1 MATQPVDEVTTAKIL
16 ADVQAAAGGAPD
28 QSIRK
33 IADRHKVSMR
43 RVRTIAAEHNLA
55 HAWSARA
62 NHTAAATAAKTQDA
76 KARRAEI
83 MNGLLDDAQR
93 LRAQLFAPAVVYSF
107 GGKENTYAERH
118 VPEPPTRDKRDLMNA
133 ISLAL
138 NASLRL
144 DDHDRGTDVDDAKS
158 MLDDLFEGLSAAW
171 DQHHQEQPE
180 QPAEDES

>member
-1 MATQPVDEVTTAKIL
+1 MAADPVDEVTTSRIL
-16 ADVQAAAGGAPD
+16 ADIRAAAGGEPD

-43 RVRTIAAEHNLA
+43 RVRTIAAAHGLA
-55 HAWSARA
+55 DAWSARA
-62 NHTAAATAAKTQDA
+62 NHTAAATAAKTEDA
-76 KARRAEI
+76 KAKRAAI
-83 MNGLLDDAQR
+83 MNGLLDDVQR
-93 LRAQLFAPAVVYSF
+93 LREQLFAPTVIWSF

-144 DDHDRGTDVDDAKS
+144 DDHDHGSEVDDAKS
-158 MLDDLFEGLSAAW
+158 MLDDLFEGLTAAW
-171 DQHHQEQPE
+171 HQYHQPE
-180 QPAEDES
+180 QTAEDES